1 MFQMKKYTLES
12 GEKSRNIIINFWEWF
27 NKIEVING
35 IILHNIAI
43 QNMTKIVENTKD
55 MIYNFNIICVS
66 L

>member
-12 GEKSRNIIINFWEWF
+12 GEKLRNIIINFWEWF